1 MSRPVHPESL
11 ERRRAMLRTA
21 LGPVISAW
29 LDEPRVVDVL
39 LNPDG
44 SLWVERL
51 GEPRMATGDRLAA
64 ADAERIIRL
73 VADHVGAEAHAG
85 SPIVSAELPESG
97 ERFEGLLPPVAVA
110 PMFAIRRQAAP
121 NLRLTDYVA
130 AGILTEPE
138 AAHLDA
144 AMHERRNVVIAGD
157 AKTGKTTLA
166 RTLLQIA
173 AETGDRLVLLEDRR
187 EILLPHGN
195 IVPLLAK
202 DGVASLSDLV
212 RSALRLSPDRIP
224 VGEVRGREA
233 IELLDAWSTGH
244 AGGVATIH
252 AKSTVGA
259 LYRFEQL
266 CLRTV
271 AHPPRELIAE
281 TVDVVVLIVF
291 RSGRRRVEEIV
302 EVAGLD
308 ERGGYRLS
316 PAFARNPLFKAKEG
330 SR

>member
-21 LGPVISAW
+21 LGPVISGW

-51 GEPRMATGDRLAA
+51 GEPRIATGDRLAP

-73 VADHVGAEAHAG
+73 VADHVGVEAHAG

-121 NLRLTDYVA
+121 DLTLADYVVT
-130 AGILTEPE
+130 GVLTELE
-138 AAHLDA
+138 AAFLDS
-144 AMHERRNVVIAGD
+144 AMRERRNVVIAGD

-173 AETGDRLVLLEDRR
+173 AETGDRLILLEDRR

-195 IVPLLAK
+195 VVPLLAK

-233 IELLDAWSTGH
+233 IDLLDAWSTGH
-244 AGGVATIH
+244 SGGVATIH

-266 CLRTV
+266 CLRTI
-271 AHPPRELIAE
+271 ANPPRELIAE
-281 TVDVVVLIVF
+281 TVDVIALVAV
-291 RSGRRRVEEIV
+291 RNGRRRIEQIV
-302 EVAGLD
+302 EVLGLD
-308 ERGGYRLS
+308 ERGGYRLAPVSLS
-316 PAFARNPLFKAKEG
+316 PTSPSAKET
-330 SR
+330 S

>member
-21 LGPVISAW
+21 LGPVISGW
-29 LDEPRVVDVL
+29 LDEPKVVDVL

-51 GEPRMATGDRLAA
+51 GQERQPTGETLSP

-73 VADHVGAEAHAG
+73 VADHVGAEAHAQ
-85 SPIVSAELPESG
+85 SPIVSAELPETG
-97 ERFEGLLPPVAVA
+97 ERFEGLLPPVATA

-121 NLRLTDYVA
+121 NLALADYVE
-130 AGILTEPE
+130 AGVMRDVE
-138 AAHLDA
+138 AAFLDE
-144 AMHERRNVVIAGD
+144 AMRKRLNVVIAGD

-166 RTLLQIA
+166 RTLLLIA
-173 AETGDRLVLLEDRR
+173 AEIGDRLILLEDRR

-195 IVPLLAK
+195 VVPLLAK

-233 IELLDAWSTGH
+233 IDLLDAWSTGH
-244 AGGVATIH
+244 SGGVATIH
-252 AKSTVGA
+252 AKSPVGA

-266 CLRTV
+266 CLRTI
-271 AHPPRELIAE
+271 ANPPRELIAE
-281 TVDVVVLIVF
+281 TVDIVVLVVF
-291 RSGRRRVEEIV
+291 RNGRRRIEEIV
-302 EVAGLD
+302 EVTGID
-308 ERGGYRLS
+308 DRGAYRLS
-316 PAFARNPLFKAKEG
+316 SASIRRPALEGKE
-330 SR
+330 

>member
-21 LGPVISAW
+21 LGPVISGW
-29 LDEPRVVDVL
+29 LDEPKVVDVL

-51 GEPRMATGDRLAA
+51 GQERLPTGETLSP

-73 VADHVGAEAHAG
+73 VADHVGAEAHAQ
-85 SPIVSAELPESG
+85 SPIVSAELPETG
-97 ERFEGLLPPVAVA
+97 ERFEGLLPPVATA

-121 NLRLTDYVA
+121 DLTLADYVE
-130 AGILTEPE
+130 AGVMRDVE
-138 AAHLDA
+138 AAFLDE
-144 AMHERRNVVIAGD
+144 AMRKRLNVVIAGD

-166 RTLLQIA
+166 RTLLLIA
-173 AETGDRLVLLEDRR
+173 AETGDRLILLEDRR

-195 IVPLLAK
+195 VVPLLAK

-233 IELLDAWSTGH
+233 IDLLDAWSTGH
-244 AGGVATIH
+244 SGGVATIH
-252 AKSTVGA
+252 AKSPVGA

-266 CLRTV
+266 CLRTI
-271 AHPPRELIAE
+271 ANPPRELIAE
-281 TVDVVVLIVF
+281 TVDIVVLVVF
-291 RSGRRRVEEIV
+291 RNGRRRIEEIV
-302 EVAGLD
+302 EVTGID
-308 ERGGYRLS
+308 DRGGYRLS
-316 PAFARNPLFKAKEG
+316 SASIRRPALEAKE
-330 SR
+330 

>member
-1 MSRPVHPESL
+1 MSRNTHPQSL
-11 ERRRAMLRTA
+11 ERRRSMLRTA
-21 LGPVISAW
+21 LGPVVSAW
-29 LDEPRVVDVL
+29 LDEPHVVDVL

-51 GEPRMATGDRLAA
+51 GEGRVATGDRLTA

-85 SPIVSAELPESG
+85 SPIVSAELPEGG
-97 ERFEGLLPPVAVA
+97 ERFEGLLPPVTIA
-110 PMFAIRRQAAP
+110 PMFAIRRRATPDLVLA
-121 NLRLTDYVA
+121 DYVKT
-130 AGILTEPE
+130 GVLTEPE
-138 AAHLDA
+138 AAFLDSS
-144 AMHERRNVVIAGD
+144 MRERRNVVIAGD

-166 RTLLQIA
+166 RTILQIA
-173 AETGDRLVLLEDRR
+173 AETGDRLILLEDRR
-187 EILLPHGN
+187 EISLPHGN
-195 IVPLLAK
+195 VVALLAK

-233 IELLDAWSTGH
+233 IDLLDAWSTGH

-266 CLRTV
+266 CLRTI
-271 AHPPRELIAE
+271 ANPPRELIAE
-281 TVDVVVLIVF
+281 TVDVVVLVTV
-291 RSGRRRVEEIV
+291 RSGRRRVEQIV
-302 EVAGLD
+302 EVLGLD
-308 ERGGYRLS
+308 ERGGYRLAPVSLSVNS
-316 PAFARNPLFKAKEG
+316 PKET
-330 SR
+330 S

>member
-1 MSRPVHPESL
+1 MSRLRHPESL
-11 ERRRAMLRTA
+11 ERRRTMLRSA
-21 LGPVISAW
+21 LGPMISAW

-51 GEPRMATGDRLAA
+51 GQPRLPTGETLSP

-73 VADHVGAEAHAG
+73 VADHVGAEAHG
-85 SPIVSAELPESG
+85 RSPIVSAELPETG
-97 ERFEGLLPPVAVA
+97 ERFEGLLPPVATA
-110 PMFAIRRQAAP
+110 PMFAIRRRAAP
-121 NLRLTDYVA
+121 DLALDDYIE
-130 AGILTEPE
+130 AGVLNDDE
-138 AAHLDA
+138 AAFLDK
-144 AMHERRNVVIAGD
+144 AMRTRLNVVIAGD

-187 EILLPHGN
+187 EILLSHGN
-195 IVPLLAK
+195 VVPLLAK

-233 IELLDAWSTGH
+233 IDLLDAWSTGH

-252 AKSTVGA
+252 AKSSVGA

-266 CLRTV
+266 CLRTI
-271 AHPPRELIAE
+271 ANPPRELIAE
-281 TVDVVVLIVF
+281 TVDVVVLVVF
-291 RSGRRRVEEIV
+291 RNGRRRVEEII
-302 EVAGLD
+302 EVGGLD

-316 PAFARNPLFKAKEG
+316 SAFARCPALTVKE
-330 SR
+330 

>member
-1 MSRPVHPESL
+1 MNRNAHPQSL
-11 ERRRAMLRTA
+11 ERRRSMLRTA
-21 LGPVISAW
+21 LGPVVSAW
-29 LDEPRVVDVL
+29 LDEPHVVDVL

-51 GEPRMATGDRLAA
+51 GEERIATGDRLTA

-85 SPIVSAELPESG
+85 SPIVSAELPEGG

-110 PMFAIRRQAAP
+110 PMFAIRRRATPDLVLA
-121 NLRLTDYVA
+121 DYVKT
-130 AGILTEPE
+130 GVLTEPE
-138 AAHLDA
+138 AAFLDS
-144 AMHERRNVVIAGD
+144 AMRERRNVVIAGD

-166 RTLLQIA
+166 RTILQIA
-173 AETGDRLVLLEDRR
+173 AETGDRLILLEDRR
-187 EILLPHGN
+187 EISLPHGN
-195 IVPLLAK
+195 VVALLAK

-233 IELLDAWSTGH
+233 IDLLDAWSTGH

-266 CLRTV
+266 CLRTIV
-271 AHPPRELIAE
+271 NPPRELIAE
-281 TVDVVVLIVF
+281 TVDVIVLVTV
-291 RSGRRRVEEIV
+291 RSGRRRVEQIV
-302 EVAGLD
+302 EVLGLD
-308 ERGGYRLS
+308 ERGGYRLAPVS
-316 PAFARNPLFKAKEG
+316 QTSSSTKE
-330 SR
+330 SS

>member
-1 MSRPVHPESL
+1 
-11 ERRRAMLRTA
+11 MLRTA
-21 LGPVISAW
+21 LGPVISGW

-51 GEPRMATGDRLAA
+51 GEPRVATGDRLAA
-64 ADAERIIRL
+64 SDAERIIRL
-73 VADHVGAEAHAG
+73 VADHVGAEAHSS

-121 NLRLTDYVA
+121 SLTLADYVTT
-130 AGILTEPE
+130 GVLTMPE
-138 AAHLDA
+138 AELLDS
-144 AMHERRNVVIAGD
+144 AMRERRNVVIAGD

-233 IELLDAWSTGH
+233 IDLLDAWSTGH
-244 AGGVATIH
+244 SGGVATIH
-252 AKSTVGA
+252 AKTAVGA

-266 CLRTV
+266 CLRTI
-271 AHPPRELIAE
+271 ANPPRELIAE
-281 TVDVVVLIVF
+281 TVDLVALVTV
-291 RSGRRRVEEIV
+291 RNARRRVEQIV
-302 EVAGLD
+302 EVLGLD
-308 ERGGYRLS
+308 ERGGYRLASAS
-316 PAFARNPLFKAKEG
+316 PSPMPPAAKEQ
-330 SR
+330 SP